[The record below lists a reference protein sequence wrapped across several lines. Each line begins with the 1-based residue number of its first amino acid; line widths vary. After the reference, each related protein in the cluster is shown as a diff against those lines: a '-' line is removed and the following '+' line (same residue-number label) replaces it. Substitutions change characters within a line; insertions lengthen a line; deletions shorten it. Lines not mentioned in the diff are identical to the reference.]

1 MKMAVESISALQLIF
16 YRRMSVGELQAL
28 NFQEINDINFD
39 RPKVTMVNFWIE
51 EDSCI
56 NFHRN
61 V

>member
-1 MKMAVESISALQLIF
+1 MKMAVESISALQRIF